1 MLPFWSVKTARLWP
15 VALRLPL
22 INCCCPFHDRPW
34 DQCPIEDAM
43 ARWYKLVHGWCG
55 WEKAFQKVK
64 DCVDGAGNRGLGHPI
79 DRGDHT
85 LWEIFYSSSRPKRI
99 PGY

>member
-1 MLPFWSVKTARLWP
+1 MLPFWSVKTARLQP

-22 INCCCPFHDRPW
+22 INCWCPFHDRPW

-43 ARWYKLVHGWCG
+43 ARWYEVFHGWCG

-85 LWEIFYSSSRPKRI
+85 LREVFAPVVD
-99 PGY
+99 

>member
-1 MLPFWSVKTARLWP
+1 MYVGVAVLVGQDREVVAGGFAFAADQLLLPFP
-15 VALRLPL
+15 
-22 INCCCPFHDRPW
+22 RPAW

-43 ARWYKLVHGWCG
+43 ARWYEVFHGWCG

-85 LWEIFYSSSRPKRI
+85 LREVFAPVVD
-99 PGY
+99 